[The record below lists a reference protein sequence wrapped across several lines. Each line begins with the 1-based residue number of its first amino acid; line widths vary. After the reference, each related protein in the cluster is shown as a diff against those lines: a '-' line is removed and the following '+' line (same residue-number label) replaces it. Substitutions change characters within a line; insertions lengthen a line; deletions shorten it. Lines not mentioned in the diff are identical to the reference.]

1 MGIMG
6 SVFVL
11 FSAAL
16 LNVECMG
23 QPTHSQAVL
32 STIPAFDFKATLMT
46 LVTCCDYLGRA
57 IHDTSL
63 LVDCVLALFSP
74 SPVGGH
80 LVLIRELW
88 LLTRH
93 GYYVEDV
100 HGPAVP
106 FLQ

>member
-1 MGIMG
+1 ML
-6 SVFVL
+6 SVLDYVPFY
-11 FSAAL
+11 SW
-16 LNVECMG
+16 
-23 QPTHSQAVL
+23 AVL

-46 LVTCCDYLGRA
+46 LIACCDYLGRV

-63 LVDCVLALFSP
+63 LVVLALFSP
-74 SPVGGH
+74 SPVGGQ

-93 GYYVEDV
+93 GHYDEDV

-106 FLQ
+106 FLRGLLHHIDPHRGCP